1 MRELDSHRIGAADS
15 SESGFTIVEVAVALS
30 VLLTGLLA
38 TIGLFD
44 DSRDQNATGER
55 TEIGVMQAEQ
65 AIEEM
70 RGLPYANLMLS
81 AGAVDPT
88 AGQRVLSAG
97 AQLKVKPDVTEPVVY
112 YSTEGKALADAWVE
126 PVTEVSIGSEDA
138 PLDLTIHRFVSW
150 RDEECRL
157 ADLDSLGLSLPGAI
171 DEVQAPLGN
180 LVNNVLQTLLGLLSG
195 SQRTLITTLRNRLDS
210 LENALIAREGQLSS
224 AVGGITELDLC
235 DINLSL
241 LGELQKLGRLNPG
254 LSAANGLTDDLES
267 LQSTLSG
274 ICLPIVGCLLGQAQ
288 NTAINGVHS
297 QLNCLFGATT
307 DTQAEFDSYLAGLVT
322 GLNNVGGDV
331 SNTVKNSKR
340 VTVAV
345 VVEPR
350 NGVGPSKP
358 IWMSSV
364 VRDPGA
370 GLLAAQGAACQ

>member
-1 MRELDSHRIGAADS
+1 MRELDSHRIRAPA

-88 AGQRVLSAG
+88 AGQRVLSSG
-97 AQLKVKPDVTEPVVY
+97 AQLKVKPDVTEPLVY
-112 YSTEGKALADAWVE
+112 YSTEGKAQADAWVE
-126 PVTEVSIGSEDA
+126 PVTEVSIGSEEA

-157 ADLDSLGLSLPGAI
+157 ADLDSLGLGLPGAI
-171 DEVQAPLGN
+171 DAAQTPLGN
-180 LVNNVLQTLLGLLSG
+180 LVNSVLQSLLGLLSG
-195 SQRTLITTLRNRLDS
+195 SQRNLINTLRNRLDG
-210 LENALIAREGQLSS
+210 LENALLARESQLSS

-235 DINLSL
+235 DINLTL
-241 LGELQKLGRLNPG
+241 LGELQKLGKLNMG
-254 LSAANGLTDDLES
+254 LSAAGGLTADLAS
-267 LQSTLSG
+267 LQSALSG
-274 ICLPIVGCLLGQAQ
+274 ICLPIVGCVLGQAQ

-297 QLNCLFGATT
+297 QLNCMFGATT
-307 DTQAEFDSYLAGLVT
+307 DTQAEFDSYLSGLVT
-322 GLNNVGGDV
+322 GLDNVGDDV

-370 GLLAAQGAACQ
+370 GLLAAQGAPCQ